1 MPRHEKRRLRRKL
14 ILFKVKY
21 LLRLGLSRF
30 RCFKIFPLLDARTAI
45 EMLKLEMLQF
55 SQKKQK
61 TSEKLRKL

>member
-21 LLRLGLSRF
+21 LLKLRLSLF
-30 RCFKIFPLLDARTAI
+30 LCFKIFLLLDVRTAI